1 MGVTL
6 PKSGEH
12 PLIGIYLI
20 VFVLQCQNVSNAKQN
35 MIGEQKN
42 MTTVSDN
49 YRTVSRNTDDVAKY
63 LKCYFGHDLS
73 DDCRSLTAEK
83 IFYILNDACM
93 NPPLKNISHAISSI
107 KSPPSFRKTKRRR
120 NTAQENSE
128 AAGL

>member
-1 MGVTL
+1 
-6 PKSGEH
+6 
-12 PLIGIYLI
+12 
-20 VFVLQCQNVSNAKQN
+20 
-35 MIGEQKN
+35 

-83 IFYILNDACM
+83 IFSILKDFLYESAFEKYLTSYILE
-93 NPPLKNISHAISSI
+93 
-107 KSPPSFRKTKRRR
+107 KSPPSFRKTNRLRI
-120 NTAQENSE
+120 TAQENSE